1 MAFAQIVECD
11 TSNLEDIKRIEREW
25 EEATEG
31 VRTARRVALCR
42 DRDQPDHLFE
52 MVFFDS
58 YESAMENSQLPQT
71 EEYAKKMREATK
83 GEPTFHNLEV
93 IEDRTLS

>member
-11 TSNLEDIKRIEREW
+11 ASDVEDIKRIEREW

-31 VRTARRVALCR
+31 ERTARRVLLCQDR
-42 DRDQPDHLFE
+42 DRPGHLFE

-58 YESAMENSQLPQT
+58 YDSAMANSQLPQT
-71 EEYAKKMREATK
+71 EEYAQKMREATD
-83 GEPTFHNLEV
+83 GEPTFHNLEI